1 MTDDTTTA
9 TRPVIQVRV
18 ETALWDPARGWP
30 EAVRHVA
37 SRFARVRTMDADTLL
52 ASGDLA
58 TQVRWL
64 LEWAGTDI
72 DVNRELGR
80 YFDEHL
86 PVHVRPDGATNQ
98 RIRSLAKDVEIEAV
112 SALPPAPLESL
123 LRHLGVF
130 RNLAGTHALAYSL
143 PSWSTAVDDLDS
155 I

>member
-1 MTDDTTTA
+1 MTDDSPAA
-9 TRPVIQVRV
+9 TRPVVQLRV

-37 SRFARVRTMDADTLL
+37 SRFARVRVLDADTLL
-52 ASGDLA
+52 VSGDLA

-86 PVHVRPDGATNQ
+86 PVHVRPDRATNQ
-98 RIRSLAKDVEIEAV
+98 RVRSLAREFDIEAV

-123 LRHLGVF
+123 LRHLGVY
-130 RNLAGTHALAYSL
+130 RNLAGIHPQAYDL
-143 PSWSTAVDDLDS
+143 PTWNSAVDDLDTV
-155 I
+155 